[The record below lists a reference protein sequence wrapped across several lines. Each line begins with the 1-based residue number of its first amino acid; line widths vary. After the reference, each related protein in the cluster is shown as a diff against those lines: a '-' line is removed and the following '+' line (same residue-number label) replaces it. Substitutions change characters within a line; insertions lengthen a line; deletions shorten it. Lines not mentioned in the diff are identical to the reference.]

1 MTNSLKITLYGIP
14 NCDTVKKARVW
25 LDDNKIAFMFH
36 NFKKDG
42 LTSSVVEEWLTKLD
56 LDTIINRKGTTWRAL
71 TDEQKQSANDTQTA
85 IALILEY
92 PSIIKRP
99 VLTIQSQKK
108 IDISVGFK
116 PELFTSIFKRY

>member
-25 LDDNKIAFMFH
+25 LDDNKIAFTFH

-99 VLTIQSQKK
+99 VLTIQSQKE